1 MSNRAPNH
9 SVNRTPGK
17 LRLPVP
23 SAVPA
28 SVAGY
33 LER

>member
-1 MSNRAPNH
+1 MPTKVPNLA
-9 SVNRTPGK
+9 VNRTPGR

-23 SAVPA
+23 AALRAP
-28 SVAGY
+28 VAGY

>member
-1 MSNRAPNH
+1 MATANPA
-9 SVNRTPGK
+9 VKGTAGK

-23 SAVPA
+23 SALRAPA
-28 SVAGY
+28 APY